1 MIQQVSTYTYTC
13 IRERY
18 LLYVH
23 VHVHVIYYLFIGIP
37 GIGSYVACSV
47 STCDIISRTYVFS
60 LSIPFWLVNF
70 YEWEKRFSSCFPKKF
85 LRGVFANCC
94 LCFLLV
100 CVLIFFLEGKRVW
113 LSCNVFILIC
123 WGRGRGLV
131 LKQREM
137 TFVCY
142 MFFFLFFSITT
153 AVSYQTTVS
162 FCYW

>member
-23 VHVHVIYYLFIGIP
+23 VHVIYYLFIGIP
-37 GIGSYVACSV
+37 GIGSYVACIV

-94 LCFLLV
+94 LCFSVRLRVTFFFWGKAGLTILQ
-100 CVLIFFLEGKRVW
+100 CFHLKVLGK
-113 LSCNVFILIC
+113 
-123 WGRGRGLV
+123 GRGLV

-137 TFVCY
+137 PFVCY